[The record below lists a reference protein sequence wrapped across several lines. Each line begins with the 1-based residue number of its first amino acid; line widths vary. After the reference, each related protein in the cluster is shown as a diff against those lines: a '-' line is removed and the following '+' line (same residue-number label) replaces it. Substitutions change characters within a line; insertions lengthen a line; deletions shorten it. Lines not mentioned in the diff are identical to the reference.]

1 MAGKGLLIILIGSI
15 VIAGSIFS
23 NAFRQTNQVMN
34 GAIVQYQSQ
43 VSQNI
48 AQSGILMSLREL
60 TNNPAWRVGYPSI
73 KMQHGVLNVRV
84 ADTTFGGQT
93 VIKVE
98 SLGYTNVGR
107 KDQIVSNSV
116 IYLRKTSLP
125 SGIKG
130 AITANNNVTTL
141 GSLEIDGR
149 NWNMAGTSITAGS
162 GTLGIWTTGALSQ
175 SGSSKIGG
183 SNGGTDYTPTNPAN
197 SNTIGTA
204 QSFTGGYP
212 TSPDSILGGPAAG
225 LPEETLKA
233 YAISGAGGSQ
243 YVTDPSK
250 LKEPLSGVTYVELPK
265 GDEWKVGGGF
275 DVTGTG
281 ILIVH
286 NKWNNAVISNINKGT
301 FRGILIADDIDKI
314 HTDFIGA
321 VITLSPNPPSG
332 NTIGNGNGAIK
343 FSTEAIEFAMKPF
356 GGSGISGSSAG
367 AISAKNSVIW
377 WSE

>member
-23 NAFRQTNQVMN
+23 NAFRQTNQVMD

-60 TNNPAWRVGYPSI
+60 TNNPSWRSGYQGI

-98 SLGYTNVGR
+98 SLGYTNVGK
-107 KDQIVSNSV
+107 KDQIVSNSI

-141 GSLEIDGR
+141 GALEIDGR
-149 NWNMAGTSITAGS
+149 NWNMAGTSVTSGT
-162 GTLGIWTTGALSQ
+162 GTLGIWTSGSLLQ

-183 SNGGTDYTPTNPAN
+183 SNGGTDYTPMNPAN
-197 SNTIGTA
+197 SNAIGTA
-204 QSFTGGYP
+204 QAYPGGYP
-212 TSPDSILGGPAAG
+212 TSPDSILGGPTAG
-225 LPEETLKA
+225 FPEGTLKA
-233 YAISGAGGSQ
+233 YAMSGAGGSQ
-243 YVTDPSK
+243 YVTDPDK
-250 LKEPLSGVTYVELPK
+250 LKTPLSGVTYLELPN
-265 GDEWKVGGGF
+265 GSDWQAGGGI
-275 DVTGTG
+275 DLTGTG

-286 NKWNNAVISNINKGT
+286 NKWNNAVISNMNKGT
-301 FRGILIADDIDKI
+301 FSGILIADDIDKI
-314 HTDFIGA
+314 HNNVIGA

-332 NTIGNGNGAIK
+332 NTIGNGNGVIK

-356 GGSGISGSSAG
+356 GGAGISGSSSG